1 MNDVVGFNSRAHGGR
16 DFSTSF
22 DDWLTGVSIHAPTG
36 GATRWLNRLALVHAV
51 SIHAPTGGATDSA
64 HRVSRRPSFNSRAHG
79 GRDKLWTAGI
89 HSVGVS
95 IHAPTGGATARKA
108 VTAPLDGFNSRAH
121 GGRDRSA
128 GIIHK
133 RRQRFQFTRPR
144 GARPV
149 SCYTPPPLTPC
160 FNSRAHGGR
169 DQVYPSYDVG
179 CRVSIH
185 APTGGAT

>member
-79 GRDKLWTAGI
+79 GATSCGQLAYI
-89 HSVGVS
+89 VSV
-95 IHAPTGGATARKA
+95 
-108 VTAPLDGFNSRAH
+108 
-121 GGRDRSA
+121 
-128 GIIHK
+128 
-133 RRQRFQFTRPR
+133 FQFTRPR
-144 GARPV
+144 GARR
-149 SCYTPPPLTPC
+149 
-160 FNSRAHGGR
+160 RAK
-169 DQVYPSYDVG
+169 P
-179 CRVSIH
+179 
-185 APTGGAT
+185 

>member
-95 IHAPTGGATARKA
+95 IHAPTGGAT
-108 VTAPLDGFNSRAH
+108 
-121 GGRDRSA
+121 
-128 GIIHK
+128 GILL
-133 RRQRFQFTRPR
+133 
-144 GARPV
+144 
-149 SCYTPPPLTPC
+149 YPPPLTPC